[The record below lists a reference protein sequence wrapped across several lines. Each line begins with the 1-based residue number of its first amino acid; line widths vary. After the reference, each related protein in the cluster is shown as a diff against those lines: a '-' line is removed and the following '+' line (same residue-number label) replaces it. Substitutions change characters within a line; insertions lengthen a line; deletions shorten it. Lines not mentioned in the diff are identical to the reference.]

1 MPIVSRYVLIASMD
15 VDASHEALFNEV
27 YDGEHIPHLLT
38 VPGVRS
44 VARLKGEPFTL
55 AIADGFKEMP
65 APAPV
70 YTAIYEI
77 DHPDVLKSSEWA
89 RAVETGRWAT
99 EVRQHTRSRHHAVY
113 ARQATTPAQST
124 R

>member
-1 MPIVSRYVLIASMD
+1 MPIESKYVLIASMD

-27 YDGEHIPHLLT
+27 YDGEHVPHLLT

-77 DHPDVLKSSEWA
+77 DHPDVLKSPEWA
-89 RAVETGRWAT
+89 RAVEAGRWAT
-99 EVRQHTRSRHHAVY
+99 EVRPYTRSRHHAVY
-113 ARQATTPAQST
+113 LTQSGSHA
-124 R
+124 